1 MAINRLAAAQL
12 KRLPPGKHCDGG
24 GLYFIKRDD
33 GGAQWVYRYSI
44 YQRRK
49 EMGLGSWQDISL
61 KQAREAAQKWRAV
74 KADSKDPIKERERE
88 KRIALKSDHSLETIA
103 LAAFEAKKAELKG
116 DGQAGRWFSPLQLH
130 ILPKLGK
137 TPVQEIDQ
145 QDVKNVLSKIWH
157 EKAPT
162 ATKAINRLGIV
173 MRHALAMGLDVDPAV
188 TDKAKIL
195 LGKQR
200 HTEEHIKSLAWQQ
213 VPEFYAS
220 LDEGTVTHLALRFLI
235 LTAVRSGP
243 IRIARWDQIEGSTW
257 TIPAE
262 VMKGRLGHT
271 EELNVPL
278 SAEAMAILKQ
288 VRPFEREG
296 WIFPGVRKGTISN
309 QTMSKLMKTRGM
321 DERPHGFRSSF
332 DTWCAETQDVSFQI
346 SKAALGHKFDS
357 KVGRA
362 YRRTDFLEKR
372 RVLME
377 AWASHVSGENCQVIK
392 IAHT

>member
-1 MAINRLAAAQL
+1 M
-12 KRLPPGKHCDGG
+12 PPGKHCDGG
-24 GLYFIKRDD
+24 GLYFIQRKD

-49 EMGLGSWQDISL
+49 EMGLGSLQDVSL
-61 KQAREAAQKWRAV
+61 KQAREAAQRWRSV
-74 KADSKDPIKERERE
+74 KTSGKDPIKERERE
-88 KRIALKSDHSLETIA
+88 KRMASKADHSLETIA

-116 DGQAGRWFSPLQLH
+116 DGEAGRWFSPLRLH

-137 TPVQEIDQ
+137 TPVEEIDQ

-157 EKAPT
+157 KKAPT

-173 MRHALAMGLDVDPAV
+173 MKHALAMGLDVDPAV

-200 HTEEHIKSLAWQQ
+200 HTEQHIKSVAWQD
-213 VPEFYAS
+213 VPDFYRS
-220 LDEGTVTHLALRFLI
+220 LDDGSVTHLALRFLI

-243 IRIARWDQIEGSTW
+243 IRIARWEQISNATW
-257 TIPAE
+257 TIPAD
-262 VMKGRLGHT
+262 VMKGRLGQT

-278 SAEAMAILKQ
+278 SSEAQAILEQ

-296 WIFPGVRKGTISN
+296 CVFPGERKGTISDG
-309 QTMSKLMKTRGM
+309 TMSKLMRTRGM
-321 DERPHGFRSSF
+321 SERPHGFRSSF
-332 DTWCAETQDVSFQI
+332 DTWCAETQDISFEVT
-346 SKAALGHKFDS
+346 KAALGHKFDG

-377 AWASHVSGENCQVIK
+377 TWADHVTGGRGSILRLANK
-392 IAHT
+392 